1 MPWAGI
7 SSLPATFC
15 GRTQELDSNKLSLAF
30 NVHFSS
36 FVVRWLQVVQKSA
49 LDRKTL
55 LRIGIPGP
63 GNAS

>member
-1 MPWAGI
+1 MPRAGL

-15 GRTQELDSNKLSLAF
+15 GRTQELNSNKLSTCIYCTLQLL
-30 NVHFSS
+30 
-36 FVVRWLQVVQKSA
+36 VVQVVVQKSA

-55 LRIGIPGP
+55 LLIGIPGP